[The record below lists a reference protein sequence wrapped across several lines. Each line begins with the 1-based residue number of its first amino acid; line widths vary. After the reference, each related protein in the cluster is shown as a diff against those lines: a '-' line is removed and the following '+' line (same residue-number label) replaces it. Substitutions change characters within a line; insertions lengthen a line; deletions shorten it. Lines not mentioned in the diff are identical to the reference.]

1 MSPNGSDGLGAPQRP
16 RIINL
21 SDQPPAWQWLRTAF
35 AESHPDWHHVSS
47 QAQRP
52 ALPLLR
58 DRQARLQAAR
68 QALALARRA
77 GRPAVF
83 ISHGPRPANY
93 LGNLLAPGDALAH
106 LVFSFNF
113 TSLPRGLERQTLCRA
128 FRRVDRFVVA
138 SRLEQRRY
146 AAHFDLDP
154 GRIDFL
160 PWGVRAPERSALGPP
175 LVAGPYLCAL
185 GSQARDYATL
195 ARAMQQLPHLK
206 LVLVAT
212 PASVA
217 GLALPGNIT
226 LRTNIPR
233 AEAHNLLA
241 HSQAMILPLAD
252 SLAACGHVTAVSAM
266 QLGIPVVASRCE
278 GLADY
283 LGHEQSAL
291 LAEVGD
297 AAGLATAIQR
307 LHDDTA
313 LAQRLARAA
322 QAFADQHCQE
332 ACVVQYFRQF
342 LAGLPAA
349 AARSAP

>member
-1 MSPNGSDGLGAPQRP
+1 VNLSAVPDRP

-21 SDQPPAWQWLRTAF
+21 SDQSPAWQWLRTGF
-35 AESHPDWHHVSS
+35 ADSHLDWHHISS
-47 QAQRP
+47 HSFQP

-68 QALALARRA
+68 RALHLARQA
-77 GRPAVF
+77 PGPAVLV
-83 ISHGPRPANY
+83 SHGPRPANY

-113 TSLPRGLERQTLCRA
+113 TTLPQGLERQAMRRA

-138 SRLEQRRY
+138 STLERRRY

-160 PWGVRAPERSALGPP
+160 PWGVRPPERASLGAP

-195 ARAMQQLPHLK
+195 ARAMQRLPHLK

-212 PASVA
+212 PDSVA
-217 GLALPGNIT
+217 GVPLPDNIE

-252 SLAACGHVTAVSAM
+252 DQAACGHVTVVSAM
-266 QLGIPVVASRCE
+266 QLGVPVVASRCE
-278 GLADY
+278 GLTDY
-283 LGHEQSAL
+283 LVDEQSGL
-291 LAEVGD
+291 LTAVGD
-297 AAGLATAIQR
+297 AASLAQAVAR
-307 LHDDTA
+307 LQDDPA
-313 LAQRLARAA
+313 LAQRLALAA

-332 ACVVQYFRQF
+332 ACVVRYFRQF
-342 LAGLPAA
+342 LASLSVP
-349 AARSAP
+349 AARSPA

>member
-1 MSPNGSDGLGAPQRP
+1 MSPISSQGFGAPQPP

-35 AESHPDWHHVSS
+35 AETHPDWHHVSS
-47 QAQRP
+47 QAMRP
-52 ALPLLR
+52 ALALLR

-68 QALALARRA
+68 QALALARQA
-77 GRPAVF
+77 GRPAVLV
-83 ISHGPRPANY
+83 SHGPRPANY
-93 LGNLLAPGDALAH
+93 LGNLLRQGDALAH

-113 TSLPRGLERQTLCRA
+113 TGLPLGLERHALRRA

-160 PWGVRAPERSALGPP
+160 PWGVRPPDRATLGPP
-175 LVAGPYLCAL
+175 SVAGPYLCAL

-195 ARAMQQLPHLK
+195 ARAMRQLPHLK

-233 AEAHNLLA
+233 VEAHNLLA
-241 HSQAMILPLAD
+241 HSQGMVLPLAD
-252 SLAACGHVTAVSAM
+252 PLAACGHVTAVSAM

-283 LGHEQSAL
+283 LVHEQSAL

-297 AAGLATAIQR
+297 AAGLAAAIAR
-307 LHDDTA
+307 LHDDPA

-322 QAFADQHCQE
+322 QDFADQHCQE
-332 ACVVQYFRQF
+332 ACVVQYFRRF
-342 LAGLPAA
+342 LASLTVPV
-349 AARSAP
+349 ARSPA